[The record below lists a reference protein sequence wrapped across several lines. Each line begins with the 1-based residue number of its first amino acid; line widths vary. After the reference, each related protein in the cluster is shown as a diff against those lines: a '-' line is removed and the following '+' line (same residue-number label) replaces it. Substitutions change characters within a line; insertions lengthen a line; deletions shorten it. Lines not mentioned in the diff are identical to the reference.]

1 MRTRTRLGGAGGG
14 GARQLGWASCLV
26 SAGRVTL
33 SGGTTFSHCKHFGSP
48 TRGEMTQIVSGARH
62 FVEYVTCL
70 AVSRETSVL
79 EGTAVTTHN
88 SI

>member
-1 MRTRTRLGGAGGG
+1 MRIANSSRG
-14 GARQLGWASCLV
+14 
-26 SAGRVTL
+26 AGRVTL
-33 SGGTTFSHCKHFGSP
+33 SGGTTFSYINTLARLPEARWLKF
-48 TRGEMTQIVSGARH
+48 VSGVDH

>member
-1 MRTRTRLGGAGGG
+1 MRTRTRLGGGGG
-14 GARQLGWASCLV
+14 GGGWVEGETTRVGA

-33 SGGTTFSHCKHFGSP
+33 SGGTTFSHINTLARLP
-48 TRGEMTQIVSGARH
+48 EMAQIVSGTRQ
-62 FVEYVTCL
+62 FVQYVTCL

-88 SI
+88 

>member
-1 MRTRTRLGGAGGG
+1 MLERELVSWGGAETT
-14 GARQLGWASCLV
+14 
-26 SAGRVTL
+26 RVTL
-33 SGGTTFSHCKHFGSP
+33 SGGTTFSHINTLARLPEARWLKLLA
-48 TRGEMTQIVSGARH
+48 QIVSGARH
-62 FVEYVTCL
+62 FVQYVTCL

>member
-1 MRTRTRLGGAGGG
+1 MISGPSPRVTLAELTFDISLKTSSNRLHENRLGGGG
-14 GARQLGWASCLV
+14 
-26 SAGRVTL
+26 
-33 SGGTTFSHCKHFGSP
+33 
-48 TRGEMTQIVSGARH
+48 H
-62 FVEYVTCL
+62 FVQYVTCL